1 MYLIFGNE
9 LKAGDY
15 FTFLF
20 YTFFIFNTLQQLG
33 DIILVYREAEISL
46 NNLENLIKTPL
57 EEEPDDA
64 VDIPGVNEIQ
74 FENVSFKTQKQ

>member
-1 MYLIFGNE
+1 M
-9 LKAGDY
+9 
-15 FTFLF
+15 
-20 YTFFIFNTLQQLG
+20 G

-74 FENVSFKTQKQ
+74 FENVSFKHKSSKNYAVQKHRFQGA